1 VFPAGFLHFQTVMSI
16 LRHLFQFAVRWS
28 SGEVEGAQVQA
39 RSFEAAEARLQE
51 QLQARADWDRSLGR
65 PRIVAPC
72 LLSRLELDH
81 VELDWKRAS

>member
-1 VFPAGFLHFQTVMSI
+1 MSI
-16 LRHLFQFAVRWS
+16 LRHLFPFAVRWS

-39 RSFEAAEARLQE
+39 RSLEAAEALLRLE
-51 QLQARADWDRSLGR
+51 LQARAEWDRALGK

-72 LLSRLELDH
+72 LLNRLELDR

>member
-1 VFPAGFLHFQTVMSI
+1 MSI
-16 LRHLFQFAVRWS
+16 LRHLFHFAVRWS
-28 SGEVEGAQVQA
+28 SGEVEGARVQA
-39 RSFEAAEARLQE
+39 RSMEDAEDRLWRE
-51 QLQARADWDRSLGR
+51 LQARAEWDRALGK